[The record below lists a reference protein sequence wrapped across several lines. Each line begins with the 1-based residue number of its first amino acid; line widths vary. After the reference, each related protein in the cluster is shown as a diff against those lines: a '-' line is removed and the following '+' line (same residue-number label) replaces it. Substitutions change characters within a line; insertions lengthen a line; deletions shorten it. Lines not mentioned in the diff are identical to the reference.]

1 MENRN
6 AIVMGG
12 TGFIGSWL
20 IRDLLRHHY
29 SVTVLVRT
37 VPTLEEQEKLWGG
50 AEDKRNITI
59 YRAEDISEL
68 KGSEMEWDVFYFLA
82 WSGVEP
88 EYKNDASLQISNIT
102 YALEAMVSAK
112 ELNCQKFIATGTVA
126 EYVFCENIID
136 INEKPAPGDF
146 YGAIKVSV
154 HYMLDVLS
162 RQISMDFIWAVLPS
176 TFGPGRKGNNIITY
190 TISTLL
196 KGETPRYG
204 DLEQLWDFLYVTE
217 VAKAL
222 RLIGEKGIVG
232 KIYGIGSGHYRK
244 LKDYVKEIRDCI
256 NPELELD
263 IGVLP
268 EMSCRTFSSCVNIFD
283 LINDTGFQIQ
293 VPFQEGIK
301 RTVDSMRQTVVEI
314 Q

>member
-1 MENRN
+1 
-6 AIVMGG
+6 
-12 TGFIGSWL
+12 
-20 IRDLLRHHY
+20 
-29 SVTVLVRT
+29 
-37 VPTLEEQEKLWGG
+37 
-50 AEDKRNITI
+50 
-59 YRAEDISEL
+59 
-68 KGSEMEWDVFYFLA
+68 MEWDVFYFLA

-196 KGETPRYG
+196 NGETPRYG

>member
-301 RTVDSMRQTVVEI
+301 RTVDSMRQTLVEI
-314 Q
+314 R